1 MIATASSSSP
11 PSPKRIYCYGDSL
24 TAGTSPPLD
33 QLFPYGLY
41 LEQELNNLYMQS
53 SVSLSTLSISEPES
67 SEVRWR
73 GLPGWTASAMVD
85 YMDDP
90 TVGLRSAMDGIQNPS
105 LSLVI
110 ILAGT
115 NDIGSITSSFMFGKN
130 NNNNNYNNNNNSLDR
145 ESKLMERVV
154 DPIVRL
160 HKTCLDCMSDSG
172 RKDMR
177 TLAIGIPGSA
187 WQEMNSNA
195 ARLCSDVNDVLKQ
208 YASSSSSQGRVK
220 YVDFPFYYHRND
232 TKWCEDGLHLS
243 PEGYKTLGM
252 SLAPCVKMI
261 LDEK

>member
-1 MIATASSSSP
+1 MIATASSSSSSSS
-11 PSPKRIYCYGDSL
+11 SPKRIFCYGDSL

-33 QLFPYGLY
+33 QLFPYGPY
-41 LEQELNNLYMQS
+41 LEQELNNLYIQS
-53 SVSLSTLSISEPES
+53 SLSLSSLSMLSEPES
-67 SEVRWR
+67 AVVRWR

-90 TVGLRSAMDGIQNPS
+90 TVGLQSALDGIRNPS

-115 NDIGSITSSFMFGKN
+115 NDIGSITSSFMLGKTTN
-130 NNNNNYNNNNNSLDR
+130 NNILGR

-160 HKTCLDCMSDSG
+160 HKTCLDCMGDSG
-172 RKDMR
+172 RKDIR

-195 ARLCSDVNDVLKQ
+195 ARVCSDVNDALKQ
-208 YASSSSSQGRVK
+208 YASSVSSEGRVK
-220 YVDFPFYYHRND
+220 YIDFPFDYHRND

-243 PEGYKTLGM
+243 PQGYKTLGM
-252 SLAPCVKMI
+252 SLAPCVKVI
-261 LDEK
+261 LDEN